1 MEKNKS
7 KLETKFE
14 LIKQLEK
21 GEKSGFIRNF
31 DRKAFLKK
39 LHKKYLIK

>member
-7 KLETKFE
+7 KLETNFE

-21 GEKSGFIRNF
+21 GENSGFIKNF
-31 DRKAFLKK
+31 NRKVFLKK
-39 LHKKYLIK
+39 LHEKYLIK